1 MKSKIKGW
9 CQLLR
14 LPNLFTVSGD
24 CVLGY
29 VIADGDIFSYKFFY
43 SILSIF
49 FLYSYGLI
57 TNDLCDI
64 SEDSK
69 ERPERPL
76 PSGVVSKK
84 EAQVIA
90 LLLLIFSLIFAF
102 MVGLSVFYVAI
113 SLAFAITIYNYL
125 LKKNSIF
132 GPVSLGICRILS
144 ISLGFE
150 AANGIDALRPIL
162 YIVAF
167 IWFIYF
173 FSISL
178 VAYYET
184 DLTRSPRG
192 GFMLFTIP
200 IMWLFTIPF
209 ISGSLYPVMIMK
221 EINPT
226 LFLAL
231 ATTVIFS
238 LFILKNGI
246 LITSAFHKK
255 GVVPKSVGELIWSI
269 IFLQASGCAFFGF
282 PYLALI
288 LLISSIPARISAQK
302 FYGS

>member
-1 MKSKIKGW
+1 MKRKIKGW

-14 LPNLFTVSGD
+14 LPNLFTVPGD
-24 CVLGY
+24 CALGY

-57 TNDLCDI
+57 TNDLCDV

-69 ERPERPL
+69 ERPNRPL
-76 PSGVVSKK
+76 PSGIISKI
-84 EAQVIA
+84 EAQVVA
-90 LLLLIFSLIFAF
+90 LLFLVLSLIFAF
-102 MVGLSVFYVAI
+102 IVALNVFYIAI
-113 SLAFAITIYNYL
+113 SLAFVITSYNYL
-125 LKKNSIF
+125 LKKNSIL
-132 GPVSLGICRILS
+132 GPFALGICRVLS
-144 ISLGFE
+144 VFLGFE
-150 AANGIDALRPIL
+150 AAHGIDALRPIL
-162 YIVAF
+162 YIVTF

-173 FSISL
+173 FSLSL
-178 VAYYET
+178 AAYYET

-192 GFMLFTIP
+192 GFMLFTVP

-209 ISGSLYPVMIMK
+209 ISGALYPVMIMK

-288 LLISSIPARISAQK
+288 LLISSIPARISARK